1 MAKKKKPRNKPRNKK
16 LKVKTKFIDLM
27 KKFLILSISAI
38 ILSACS
44 SNVKGSWSCPVL
56 EGGKGNCASISEA
69 DNAKSSD
76 NDSATLPSAL
86 PEGYTQKQQKI
97 EITLFAPK
105 LKDLEKIANEN
116 KLKSQSKISQTTQG
130 GSFESTTNI
139 TNQSI
144 SIPQTSNPQNKLRT
158 EEKVGKVWFAP
169 FIDADGN
176 QHSESTIY
184 IVDEKPK
191 WISQR

>member
-1 MAKKKKPRNKPRNKK
+1 MEKKKKSKSKK
-16 LKVKTKFIDLM
+16 LKLKTKFTDFM
-27 KKFLILSISAI
+27 KKLLILSISAI
-38 ILSACS
+38 ILNACS
-44 SNVKGSWSCPVL
+44 NNVKGSWSCPVL

-69 DNAKSSD
+69 YNDKSVD
-76 NDSATLPSAL
+76 NDSVALPTAL

-105 LKDLEKIANEN
+105 LKDLEKLAS
-116 KLKSQSKISQTTQG
+116 KS
-130 GSFESTTNI
+130 ESTPNA
-139 TNQSI
+139 TNQTI
-144 SIPQTSNPQNKLRT
+144 SIPQTTNSQNKLRT

-169 FIDADGN
+169 YIDADGN
-176 QHSESTIY
+176 QHSEGSVF

>member
-1 MAKKKKPRNKPRNKK
+1 MKK
-16 LKVKTKFIDLM
+16 LF
-27 KKFLILSISAI
+27 ILSSISTI
-38 ILSACS
+38 LLSACS
-44 SNVKGSWSCPVL
+44 SNVKGSWSCPVM
-56 EGGKGNCASISEA
+56 EGGKGNCVSISEA
-69 DNAKSSD
+69 DNAKSAD
-76 NDSATLPSAL
+76 NDVATLSSAL

-105 LKDLEKIANEN
+105 LKDLEKIAA
-116 KLKSQSKISQTTQG
+116 KSQSKISQTTQ
-130 GSFESTTNI
+130 SSSLSESTSTI
-139 TNQSI
+139 A
-144 SIPQTSNPQNKLRT
+144 IPQTSNPQNKLRT

-169 FIDADGN
+169 YIDADGN